1 MLGINEGIIAVKGRK
16 LDLMAE
22 FTGLVHYLLTENC
35 FSEEDLD
42 MCIKTAKKSDEEVE
56 KEISEAMDKLLEK
69 LLS

>member
-1 MLGINEGIIAVKGRK
+1 MLFINEDIIAVKGRK
-16 LDLMAE
+16 LNLMAE
-22 FTGLVHYLLTENC
+22 FTGLVHHLLTENT

-56 KEISEAMDKLLEK
+56 TEASEALNKLLEK

>member
-1 MLGINEGIIAVKGRK
+1 MLVVNESTVAIRGRK

-22 FTGLVHYLLTENC
+22 FTALVHHLLNEDT
-35 FSEEDLD
+35 FSEEDID

-56 KEISEAMDKLLEK
+56 KEAKEALDKLLEK